1 MAQSP
6 SRRVAYLHFCEI
18 ATRWSD
24 NDVYGHVNNVQFYS
38 FFDTA
43 VNRFLIE
50 NGVLDIHK
58 DEVVGYVA
66 ETGCSY
72 FRGVAFPDTLHV
84 GIRVARL
91 GTSSVRY
98 EVALFRNDEDEAAA
112 QGHFVHVY
120 VERSSG
126 RSVPMPD
133 AVRALLSGI
142 QAPSL

>member
-6 SRRVAYLHFCEI
+6 SKRSAYLHFCEL

-24 NDVYGHVNNVQFYS
+24 NDVYGHVNNVMYYS

-50 NGVLDIHK
+50 NGVLDIQK
-58 DEVVGYVA
+58 DAIVGYVV

-72 FRGVAFPDTLHV
+72 FGGVAFPDRLHV

-98 EVALFRNDEDEAAA
+98 EVALFRNDEDEASAE
-112 QGHFVHVY
+112 GHFVHVY
-120 VERSSG
+120 VDRGTG
-126 RSVPMPD
+126 RSAPIPE
-133 AVRALLSGI
+133 AARRLLATI
-142 QAPSL
+142 AMA